1 VALVTGG
8 SRGIGRATALALAA
22 AGHPVAVNFAS
33 RVDAA
38 EDAVA
43 EITAA
48 GGRAAAFR
56 ADVADEAQVEGLFAD
71 VAVSLGPVLVLVNNA
86 GVTRD
91 TLVARM
97 KTEDWDAVLH
107 TNLRSA
113 FLCSRAVSR
122 AMLRARWGRIVSVSS
137 IAGVTGNPGQAN
149 YAASK
154 AGLIGFS
161 KSLARELGARPITVN
176 VVAPGFIETDMTA
189 VLPVAVHE
197 GLLPRI
203 PLGRYGHA
211 GEVAGAV
218 AYLVSDAA
226 AYVTGHVLVVDGGLA
241 M

>member
-1 VALVTGG
+1 MALVTGG